1 MSKKTSDAS
10 DENFP
15 ENVDR
20 KLLIKLLDALLR
32 EQDLILPAARM
43 MSAEKEDA

>member
-1 MSKKTSDAS
+1 MSKKTSDSS

-32 EQDLILPAARM
+32 EQDLIPPAARAIN
-43 MSAEKEDA
+43 AEKEDA